1 MRTKVGTAVIAALA
15 LALLTTTTPA
25 AARTTHTTRSTASA
39 MLEQGVG
46 MRSGPSLRVRTLQRA
61 LVRRGY
67 DLGPA
72 GVDGRFGPMTA
83 AAVRAFQ
90 ARAGLA
96 ADGVV
101 GPVTRRALRLRPTTT
116 SGRTARRAAAKQA
129 SRTRRT
135 APAAS
140 RTREHKAARPAHAP
154 APAPAAPTTTGTA
167 SRNPWLL
174 PIGLGTAAA
183 LVLAIVSS
191 LAIALSRA
199 LRDRRRRQ
207 APPVPAPVVS
217 TPAADAR
224 ARARLSIVAEP
235 SRTAR
240 TIVSAGE
247 TGDPPPSA
255 GRRVIGYVPA
265 ADPRRPANG
274 ADPTEAIEQLCRSG
288 GWQLVDVVRDR
299 RPNGHTAPPVL
310 ISALERLAAGEAN
323 AIVVGHADDLRLRNG
338 RAGVVARWLES
349 HDTRLIVHDIER
361 PAEPSMQ
368 RPPAAVMTLE
378 RSEAVREERP
388 RAASV

>member
-1 MRTKVGTAVIAALA
+1 MRTKVGTAAIASLVF
-15 LALLTTTTPA
+15 ALLITTTPA
-25 AARTTHTTRSTASA
+25 AARATRTTSSTASA

-46 MRSGPSLRVRTLQRA
+46 MRTGPSLRVRTLQRA

-67 DLGPA
+67 DIGRA

-96 ADGVV
+96 VDGVV

-116 SGRTARRAAAKQA
+116 SGRTAGRTAVKQA
-129 SRTRRT
+129 ARTRRT
-135 APAAS
+135 APAA
-140 RTREHKAARPAHAP
+140 TREHKAPRPAHAP
-154 APAPAAPTTTGTA
+154 IPAPAATPTTTGTA

-174 PIGLGTAAA
+174 PIVLGTAAA

-191 LAIALSRA
+191 LAIALARA
-199 LRDRRRRQ
+199 LGDRRRRQ
-207 APPVPAPVVS
+207 AAPMPAPFA
-217 TPAADAR
+217 PAPPADAR
-224 ARARLSIVAEP
+224 ARARLSLVAEP

-240 TIVSAGE
+240 TIMSAGE
-247 TGDPPPSA
+247 TGDPPPPA

-274 ADPTEAIEQLCRSG
+274 ADPGAAIEQVCRSG
-288 GWQLVDVVRDR
+288 GWELVDVVYDR
-299 RPNGHTAPPVL
+299 RPNGHTAPEVL
-310 ISALERLAAGEAN
+310 VTALERLAAGEAS

-338 RAGVVARWLES
+338 RAGVVARWLAS
-349 HDTRLIVHDIER
+349 RDARLVVHDIER
-361 PAEPSMQ
+361 PAEPYMQ

-378 RSEAVREERP
+378 PSGAVGEERA